1 MTLGM
6 KAAIS
11 LPDDLFARADR
22 LARAQ
27 KVSRSKLIQDALRHY
42 LSLHERPLT
51 DRINEGLAGAMHA
64 EDQAVPPSWGDLEW

>member
-42 LSLHERPLT
+42 LSLHERSLT
-51 DRINEGLAGAMHA
+51 ERINEGLTGPANAP
-64 EDQAVPPSWGDLEW
+64 QPTLPPSWGDLEW